1 MQEFNLPI
9 RFKAK
14 DTEEAKAVQKAL
26 ENMIISVSGEGV
38 IKMNKLF
45 NSDPLVRNL
54 VKIKLG
60 IR

>member
-14 DTEEAKAVQKAL
+14 DPEEAKAVQKAL
-26 ENMIISVSGEGV
+26 ENIITQVSGEGV

-45 NSDPLVRNL
+45 HSDPLVRNL

>member
-9 RFKAK
+9 RFKAR
-14 DTEEAKAVQKAL
+14 DQEEAKAVQKAL

>member
-1 MQEFNLPI
+1 MQDFNLPI
-9 RFKAK
+9 RFKAR
-14 DTEEAKAVQKAL
+14 DHEEAKAVQKAL
-26 ENMIISVSGEGV
+26 ESMITSVSGEGV

-45 NSDPLVRNL
+45 NSDPVIRNI